1 MFLNVV
7 VHKIFTDSKKGDKRE
22 IMKKNRWLIALSAI
36 AIHLSIGGAYAYS
49 VYKKPIVEQM
59 GWSESNVT
67 IAFTI
72 MMGLA
77 GFMAALFGGLVEKL
91 GPRKSAIVAAVLF
104 GSGQAGAGVAI
115 ANDSVVL
122 YWLTYG
128 MLSGIGMGIGY
139 IAPVSTLVKWFP
151 DRRGLATGMAVL
163 GFGAGA
169 LLTAPLAANLMEA
182 VGISTTYFILGASY
196 FTLMLLGA
204 SYIAPP
210 AGTLCANISKYGD
223 LGNKQVAREMFARE
237 AVKTKH
243 FWMLWAM
250 HLVNVTAGIMM
261 ISVASPMAQEVVG
274 LSVGAAA
281 TMVGLMGLFNGGGRL
296 LWAAASDY
304 VGRQN
309 IFVMFFTIQL
319 IIFAV
324 LPFTTNTLLF
334 QLCIFFVVSFYGG
347 GFSNLPAF
355 ASDLFGTKQLGV
367 IHGYLLTTWSLGG
380 IFGPQIVSLLKGATN
395 SYNTVFYVFTGLMT
409 ISLLISLLLRSEVN
423 KMNKQQKEAKKQVKV
438 GDVSTSA

>member
-1 MFLNVV
+1 MN
-7 VHKIFTDSKKGDKRE
+7 
-22 IMKKNRWLIALSAI
+22 KNRWLIALSAI

-49 VYKKPIVEQM
+49 VYKNPITEQM
-59 GWSESNVT
+59 GWGTTEVT

-77 GFMAALFGGLVEKL
+77 GFAAALFGSLVEKL
-91 GPRKSAIVAAVLF
+91 GPRKSAMVAAVLF
-104 GSGQAGAGVAI
+104 GAGQAGSGIAI
-115 ANDSVVL
+115 LSDSIVL

-128 MLSGIGMGIGY
+128 VLSGLGMGIGY

-163 GFGAGA
+163 GFGSGA
-169 LLTAPLAANLMEA
+169 LLTAPVATYLMET
-182 VGISTTYFILGASY
+182 VSISNTYFILGISY
-196 FTLMLLGA
+196 FVLMIIGA
-204 SYIAPP
+204 LYIAPP
-210 AGTLCANISKYGD
+210 AVNTSVDKYASSSKGIQP
-223 LGNKQVAREMFARE
+223 LGQLSARE

-243 FWMLWAM
+243 FWMLWSM

-261 ISVASPMAQEVVG
+261 ISVASPMAQEIVG
-274 LSVGAAA
+274 LSVAGAA

-304 VGRQN
+304 IGRHN
-309 IFVMFFTIQL
+309 VFVIFFVIQL
-319 IIFAV
+319 ITFV
-324 LPFTTNTLLF
+324 TLPFTTNVILF
-334 QLCIFFVVSFYGG
+334 QLFIFLVVSCYGG

-380 IFGPQIVSLLKGATN
+380 IFGPIIVTTIRNATN
-395 SYNTVFYVFTGLMT
+395 SYVPVFYLF
-409 ISLLISLLLRSEVN
+409 SLLIGISLCISLWIRFDVRKL
-423 KMNKQQKEAKKQVKV
+423 KKQQQKENATQI
-438 GDVSTSA
+438 GDVSTIS

>member
-1 MFLNVV
+1 MN
-7 VHKIFTDSKKGDKRE
+7 
-22 IMKKNRWLIALSAI
+22 KNRWLIALSAI

-49 VYKKPIVEQM
+49 VYKNPITTQM
-59 GWSESNVT
+59 GWSETNVT

-77 GFMAALFGGLVEKL
+77 GFAAALFGSFVEKQ
-91 GPRKSAIVAAVLF
+91 GPRKSAMLAAILF
-104 GSGQAGAGVAI
+104 GLGQAGAGVAI
-115 ANDSVVL
+115 AIDSVVL
-122 YWLTYG
+122 YWCTYG
-128 MLSGIGMGIGY
+128 LLSGLGMGIGY

-163 GFGAGA
+163 GFGSGA
-169 LLTAPLAANLMEA
+169 LITAPVATNLIEA
-182 VGISTTYFILGASY
+182 VGISSTYYILGISY

-204 SYIAPP
+204 LYIAPP
-210 AGTLCANISKYGD
+210 KVEGALNVSKYSTAGKA
-223 LGNKQVAREMFARE
+223 LAQMSARE
-237 AVKTKH
+237 AVRTKQ

-250 HLVNVTAGIMM
+250 HLINVTAGLMM

-274 LSVGAAA
+274 LSVAGAA

-304 VGRQN
+304 IGRHN
-309 IFVMFFTIQL
+309 IFVMFFIIQL
-319 IIFAV
+319 VAFV
-324 LPFTTNTLLF
+324 TLPFTTNVLLF
-334 QLCIFFVVSFYGG
+334 QVLIFLVVSCYGG

-380 IFGPQIVSLLKGATN
+380 VFGPLIVSAIRNATN
-395 SYNTVFYVFTGLMT
+395 SYIPVFYTFSVLIAISFC
-409 ISLLISLLLRSEVN
+409 ISLWIRRDVT
-423 KMNKQQKEAKKQVKV
+423 KKKQKAEQLQEA
-438 GDVSTSA
+438 SAI